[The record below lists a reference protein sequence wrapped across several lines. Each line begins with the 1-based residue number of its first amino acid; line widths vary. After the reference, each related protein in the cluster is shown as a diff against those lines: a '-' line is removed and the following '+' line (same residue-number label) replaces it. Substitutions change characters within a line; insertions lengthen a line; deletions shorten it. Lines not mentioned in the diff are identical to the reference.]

1 VKKLLM
7 VTLTL
12 VITCALVLGSCTT
25 EKTVTQTA
33 IQTATEVETA
43 TETAVS
49 TETETATET
58 EFREKIIL
66 KLSVAIPPGDPHVER
81 LHPWI
86 ENFNAAADGRYEM
99 QLFEGGQLAGT
110 MDTLDAVR
118 LQVVEIGHGAMQQYG
133 GYNPVFE
140 AAQVP
145 YMLNNYEANYE
156 FTQLM
161 FDYDNEIL
169 MNDFNQILLSSWC
182 MGFNE
187 LYTVDTPVRT
197 MEDLQGLTFS
207 ATSTIMGQ
215 TAEAL
220 GASAVIMD
228 WPDEMPSLEKGIVDA
243 GMATV
248 AGAMAFMSYWDLI
261 DYYVESSFMGGHL
274 CVTMNL
280 DVFNAMP
287 ADLQQVMLD
296 EGRAY
301 QEDMNEIMA
310 EFSFDWALGELEAN
324 GVDIYVLPPEE
335 RARWKAACEPIE
347 EAYWELLGE
356 EDAQIIK
363 DAAAAANAKFPYGG

>member
-1 VKKLLM
+1 VKKVLLI
-7 VTLTL
+7 TLTL
-12 VITCALVLGSCTT
+12 LVTCALFLGSCTT
-25 EKTVTQTA
+25 EKETVTQTA
-33 IQTATEVETA
+33 TATQTATEVETA
-43 TETAVS
+43 TATA
-49 TETETATET
+49 TATATET

-66 KLSVAIPPGDPHVER
+66 KLSVAIPPGDPHVDR

-156 FTQLM
+156 FTQLL
-161 FDYDNEIL
+161 FDFDNEIL
-169 MNDFNQILLSSWC
+169 MNDFNQILLSSWG

-187 LYTVDTPVRT
+187 LYTVDTPIRT
-197 MEDLQGLTFS
+197 MEDVQGLTL
-207 ATSTIMGQ
+207 ACTSNIQGQ

-228 WPDEMPSLEKGIVDA
+228 WPDEMPSLEKGIVDG

-248 AGAMAFMSYWDLI
+248 SGAMAFMSYWDLV
-261 DYYVESSFMGGHL
+261 DYYVESSFLGNHL
-274 CVTMNL
+274 CITMNL

-296 EGRAY
+296 EGKAY

-310 EFSFDWALGELEAN
+310 DYSFDWALGELEAN
-324 GVDIYVLPPEE
+324 GVDIYVLPAEE
-335 RARWKAACEPIE
+335 RARWKAACEPIAE
-347 EAYWELLGE
+347 DYWELIGE
-356 EDAQIIK
+356 EDAQFIK
-363 DAAAAANAKFPYGG
+363 DAAAQANAKFPYGG